1 MKQINLTT
9 GKWKMKR
16 TTKIIL
22 LLLLLLITIGYCR
35 YHFTDKRPQ
44 RSCPVE
50 SLILDEELLPP
61 GHYADTL
68 NSPALGES
76 DESASRSFSYK
87 SDAIY
92 NEVFR
97 RPSEKLAKK
106 KFEKWIEVA
115 FNVNEYEGPWER
127 PEEIDYVSPIADNY
141 EFACGK
147 SNVDY
152 TCKLVATY
160 DEYFVLFLVDVSK
173 GGITLEMVEEML
185 IAMDQRMA
193 ECLQE

>member
-1 MKQINLTT
+1 MRQINLTT
-9 GKWKMKR
+9 GRWKMKR

-22 LLLLLLITIGYCR
+22 LLFLLLITIGYCR

-61 GHYADTL
+61 GHYANIL
-68 NSPALGES
+68 YSPALGES
-76 DESASRSFSYK
+76 DESASRRFSYK

-92 NEVFR
+92 NKVIR
-97 RPSEKLAKK
+97 RSSERLAKK

-127 PEEIDYVSPIADNY
+127 TGRD
-141 EFACGK
+141 
-147 SNVDY
+147 
-152 TCKLVATY
+152 
-160 DEYFVLFLVDVSK
+160 
-173 GGITLEMVEEML
+173 
-185 IAMDQRMA
+185 
-193 ECLQE
+193 

>member
-1 MKQINLTT
+1 
-9 GKWKMKR
+9 MKR

-61 GHYADTL
+61 GHYADTYSIHPPL
-68 NSPALGES
+68 GSRTKVHPDVFHTNLMRSTIKLSAGHPKSWRRKNSTTGSEFHFAV
-76 DESASRSFSYK
+76 DE
-87 SDAIY
+87 
-92 NEVFR
+92 N
-97 RPSEKLAKK
+97 
-106 KFEKWIEVA
+106 
-115 FNVNEYEGPWER
+115 EGPWER

-147 SNVDY
+147 SNVY
-152 TCKLVATY
+152 HKCALVATY
-160 DEYFVLFLVDVSK
+160 DEYFVRFQAQVSK